1 MCADDVAMLWEAIE
15 LINDA
20 QARAQNR

>member
-20 QARAQNR
+20 QARAKNR